1 MESRNQILE
10 VNNLET
16 QFSTWEG
23 VVHAVNGVSFNLAE
37 GETLGIVGESGCG
50 KSVTMLSMLRLI
62 PSPPGRIVNG
72 SAIFK
77 KKDLLK
83 INEDELSTIRGAQI
97 SLIFQ
102 DPMTFSTRY

>member
-37 GETLGIVGESGCG
+37 GEPLG
-50 KSVTMLSMLRLI
+50 LSAKAVVQKRNHVI
-62 PSPPGRIVNG
+62 NASP
-72 SAIFK
+72 
-77 KKDLLK
+77 
-83 INEDELSTIRGAQI
+83 
-97 SLIFQ
+97 
-102 DPMTFSTRY
+102 DPFTPWTDCKWFRNF